1 MRLFIDQ
8 VTDMRMGSVNDQQ
21 PSGWNAKIIDG
32 KIKIDGDD
40 PSCGVY
46 FVNAGTSGRI
56 KAEAARG
63 E

>member
-1 MRLFIDQ
+1 
-8 VTDMRMGSVNDQQ
+8 MRMGSVNDQQ